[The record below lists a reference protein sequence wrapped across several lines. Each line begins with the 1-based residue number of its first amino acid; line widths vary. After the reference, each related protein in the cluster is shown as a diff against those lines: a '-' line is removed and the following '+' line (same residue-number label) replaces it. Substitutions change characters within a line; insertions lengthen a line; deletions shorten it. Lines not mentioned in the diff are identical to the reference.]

1 MDQPLIAVRIKD
13 GIFVGNVT
21 AAHDEDFLTMNK
33 CTHVVNCAGS
43 EVRDLF
49 NGTIQYLTFQWKD
62 TNSAVCTTVMFDSA
76 DRNVESAI
84 RFIDKAL
91 EAGECVLIHSYFG
104 VSRAPALCAA
114 YLMVK
119 YGWNLD
125 NTLQF
130 MAMAHQ
136 DMEIKPY
143 FLRQLRTF
151 AKRHE
156 VDVDIFDPR
165 VDESHFSLD
174 NEQWMLRNTFVNGLV
189 ADVQETHDLYRTAST
204 QIKLCEANYKN
215 AARRRRRIT
224 FTDTKQGT
232 SVASDLTQPLAQP
245 ERVQQHF
252 DPTTGVAFVVS
263 RTAPGA
269 PPPQPILSRRGSPNG
284 HKLEADHANRGAMV
298 LPLRPEYG
306 QQKMHSANPDL
317 TLSARSGGPISPANG
332 GGGSGGGGVDGGTF
346 TLRGYGSLAPPTSSQ
361 LPPRTI
367 PNSNDS
373 ISRASP
379 VAVPRDVTALPPQQ
393 QQQQTTTP
401 LGGSYTSQP
410 SNYTAPP
417 NLSAQRSSMAPP
429 VASNNNN
436 NARTTKIQNPF
447 TMTTAGSARKGSPL
461 PKRQIAGATG
471 QPVSGSG
478 SAGSGGP
485 PAMAGGAIQRGRT
498 LTHPTVGL
506 AGSFGGGV
514 GSRASSPM
522 SAQQQQLQPQPQP
535 QRRISRANS
544 PQPETYKPRTGSP
557 LSRSNVGLAGN
568 GSAAAAPM
576 SAVYSSTG
584 RASPTTHNIFQQQQ
598 PQQQSVTDDYPA
610 ALRDNHPELS
620 ARSGARRIVF
630 WPIQQRPRCA
640 DHGGAD
646 VPVAGRAA
654 TAGKR
659 RPSLQPHGPPRVV
672 ADGRAAHRVAR
683 VAPAAGVESGRGGH
697 CIGPRQP
704 AASGRAVS
712 EQRAA
717 RIELRPRDSRVGA
730 ASRIGHDATV
740 SAKGIPASTCTIPP
754 TSAEGA
760 EI

>member
-393 QQQQTTTP
+393 QQTTTP

-429 VASNNNN
+429 VASNNNS

-598 PQQQSVTDDYPA
+598 QPQQQSVPTTTLPHSATTIRSYPPA
-610 ALRDNHPELS
+610 PVLGASSSGQSSSVRGAPITAVPTSLS
-620 ARSGARRIVF
+620 
-630 WPIQQRPRCA
+630 
-640 DHGGAD
+640 
-646 VPVAGRAA
+646 RAA
-654 TAGKR
+654 QQPQASAA
-659 RPSLQPHGPPRVV
+659 RPSSPMGRRVSSPMAAQRTGSPVSRPQPVSSLG
-672 ADGRAAHRVAR
+672 
-683 VAPAAGVESGRGGH
+683 AG
-697 CIGPRQP
+697 
-704 AASGRAVS
+704 ATASGRAS
-712 EQRAA
+712 PQRLAEQY
-717 RIELRPRDSRVGA
+717 LS
-730 ASRIGHDATV
+730 
-740 SAKGIPASTCTIPP
+740 SAQPASSYGRETHASVLRRE
-754 TSAEGA
+754 SAMTRR
-760 EI
+760 